1 MKIKVDIESLRAVVA
16 ENEGAAYHAVMQQL
30 EYQFL
35 EQMMRRHQGNQSKI
49 AAVLGINRN
58 TLRQKIHKHGL
69 NLEPMDKWQ
78 GW

>member
-1 MKIKVDIESLRAVVA
+1 MKIKVDIDALRAVVK

-49 AAVLGINRN
+49 AAVLGLNRN
-58 TLRQKIHKHGL
+58 TLRQKIPKHGL

>member
-1 MKIKVDIESLRAVVA
+1 MEIKVDIDALRAVVK
-16 ENEGAAYHAVMQQL
+16 ENEGEAYHAVMQQL

-49 AAVLGINRN
+49 AAVLGLNRN
-58 TLRQKIHKHGL
+58 TLRRKIHIHGL
-69 NLEPMDKWQ
+69 DQVPQDTWQ